1 MPTFSGS
8 YTLLA
13 RVVPV
18 AAVAV
23 PPAFLIGAG
32 IVSSA
37 RLGLA
42 AGAVMLVASALAGQ
56 LGRDRGKRLEPALW
70 KSWGGAPTLRR
81 LRYHGAENP
90 TTVTNL
96 HQQLE
101 TILGES
107 LPSQAEEVRD
117 RAAADVRYWE
127 VTKRLIARTRDHDRF
142 PLVFAE
148 NINYGMR
155 RNLLG
160 MKPIGIGIA
169 SLTGLIAL
177 VLVLVASGALHQR
190 AARYGPGLAVAVL
203 SLFFWVL
210 VVTSGWVKVPAEEY
224 AARLLEAAELLL
236 ADAPV
241 S

>member
-1 MPTFSGS
+1 MPSSSGS

-18 AAVAV
+18 ASVGV
-23 PPAFLIGAG
+23 PPAFLVGAG
-32 IVSSA
+32 IISSA

-56 LGRDRGKRLEPALW
+56 LGRDRGKRLERVLW

-81 LRYHGAENP
+81 LRYDGAENSH
-90 TTVTNL
+90 TVTRL

-101 TILGES
+101 TLFGEA
-107 LPSQAEEVRD
+107 LPSQAEEERD
-117 RAAADVRYWE
+117 SAAADARYWE

-160 MKPIGIGIA
+160 LKPIGIWIA

-177 VLVLVASGALHQR
+177 VLLFVASGALRQR
-190 AARYGPGLAVAVL
+190 AARYGPGLAVAML
-203 SLFFWVL
+203 SLFLWIL
-210 VVTSGWVKVPAEEY
+210 VVNPGWVRVPAEEY
-224 AARLLEAAELLL
+224 ASRLMETVELLV
-236 ADAPV
+236 AEP
-241 S
+241 